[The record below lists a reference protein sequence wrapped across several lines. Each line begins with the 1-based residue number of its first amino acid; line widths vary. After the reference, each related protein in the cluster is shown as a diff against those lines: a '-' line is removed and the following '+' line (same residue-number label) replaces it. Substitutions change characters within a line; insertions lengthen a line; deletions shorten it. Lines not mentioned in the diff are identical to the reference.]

1 MFSFW
6 KTPWGLATLAL
17 SGAAT
22 YFLVVE
28 HQQHIFAFLPF
39 LIFLACPLMHLFM
52 HKKHRHGHNKHEE
65 HEESKDIF
73 QKGVE
78 EGKRQS
84 LISNKENNR
93 E

>member
-6 KTPWGLATLAL
+6 KTPSGLAAL
-17 SGAAT
+17 GLIGAVT

-28 HQQHIFAFLPF
+28 HQQHFFTFLPF

-52 HKKHRHGHNKHEE
+52 HGKHGHGHSKHEE
-65 HEESKDIF
+65 HEESKDIY
-73 QKGVE
+73 QKGID

-84 LISNKENNR
+84 LINKEGKS
-93 E
+93 

>member
-6 KTPWGLATLAL
+6 KTPSGLAAL
-17 SGAAT
+17 GLIGAVT

-28 HQQHIFAFLPF
+28 HQQHVFAFLPF

-52 HKKHRHGHNKHEE
+52 HGKHGHGHSKHGAHDEG
-65 HEESKDIF
+65 KDIF
-73 QKGVE
+73 QQGVE

-84 LISNKENNR
+84 LSSNKEDKS
-93 E
+93 

>member
-6 KTPWGLATLAL
+6 KTPSGLVAL
-17 SGAAT
+17 GLIGAVT

-28 HQQHIFAFLPF
+28 HQQHVFAFLPF

-52 HKKHRHGHNKHEE
+52 HGKHGHGHNKHKGYEE
-65 HEESKDIF
+65 GKDIF
-73 QKGVE
+73 QKSVE

-84 LISNKENNR
+84 LSSNKEDKS
-93 E
+93 